1 MSSHSGGAVVR
12 LSSEASGRSRAKPGD
27 YRSGFGA
34 VDEARA
40 FLGHLV
46 TPFGR
51 GESDTIAAHVI
62 PGMQAEAARMVARL
76 VNTDRKVT

>member
-40 FLGHLV
+40 FLGHLAISCRAHNGTYGWSV
-46 TPFGR
+46 SPVSSDQCPGR
-51 GESDTIAAHVI
+51 EYK
-62 PGMQAEAARMVARL
+62 E
-76 VNTDRKVT
+76 